1 MKFRLWRSQT
11 NVSKP
16 PRSGLATWISVA
28 AAAAIS
34 APAIAQDAGAPAGG
48 FGSSIAGQ
56 LLFFVPLILIFY
68 FLLIRPQQQQRK
80 KHQQMIDGLKR
91 GDTVVTYGGLIAKV
105 TKVNEDEITV
115 ELADGVRARMVRSM
129 VADLRGKDT
138 PAAAND

>member
-1 MKFRLWRSQT
+1 MKSYEVPIARAGS
-11 NVSKP
+11 
-16 PRSGLATWISVA
+16 IA
-28 AAAAIS
+28 AAGLLAAL
-34 APAIAQDAGAPAGG
+34 PAVAQDGGGAAGG
-48 FGSSIAGQ
+48 GMGSSIVGQ

-80 KHQQMIDGLKR
+80 KHQEMITNLKR

-105 TKVNEDEITV
+105 TKVGDDELTV

-129 VADLRGKDT
+129 VADVRGKDT